1 MLVSIVVAD
10 DHKLTA
16 DGIRGLLTRETD
28 GSIRAVC
35 AESAEILPALRKHTP
50 DILTLDLSLPGLSG
64 LDVLPKVSTVSS
76 NTKTIIYTGYDTE
89 EYVIRAFQLGAA
101 GYVLKSD
108 APAELAKAIKHA
120 IKGKRYLSSSLPDDL
135 LDRIDTD
142 SPKAYDRF
150 DELTKRE
157 TEVLNLVVK
166 GLTSAKIGEQLF
178 ISKRTV
184 DKHRQNIMSK
194 LNVSRT
200 TELIRLVS
208 ENQVLNSGLGSA

>member
-16 DGIRGLLTRETD
+16 DGIQGLLTRETN

-35 AESAEILPALRKHTP
+35 GESGVILPALRKHTP

-64 LDVLPKVSTVSS
+64 LDILPKVSTVSS
-76 NTKTIIYTGYDTE
+76 NTKTIIYTSYDTE
-89 EYVIRAFQLGAA
+89 EYVIRAFRLGAS

-108 APAELAKAIKHA
+108 SPAELAQAIRHA

-135 LDRIDTD
+135 LDLVDD
-142 SPKAYDRF
+142 GSPEFYDRF
-150 DELTKRE
+150 DQLTKRE
-157 TEVLNLVVK
+157 TEVLDLVVK
-166 GLTSAKIGEQLF
+166 GLTSAEIGEQLF

-200 TELIRLVS
+200 TELIRLVN
-208 ENQVLNSGLGSA
+208 ENQVSDSGLE

>member
-10 DHKLTA
+10 DHRLTA

-35 AESAEILPALRKHTP
+35 AESAEILPALRDHTP

-64 LDVLPKVSTVSS
+64 LDILPKVATVSS
-76 NTKTIIYTGYDTE
+76 NTKTIIYTGYNTE

-101 GYVLKSD
+101 AYVLKSD
-108 APAELAKAIKHA
+108 SPTELAVAIKHA

-135 LDRIDTD
+135 IDVAD
-142 SPKAYDRF
+142 AEPSESYDRF

-166 GLTSAKIGEQLF
+166 GLTSAEIGEQLF

-200 TELIRLVS
+200 PELIRRVT
-208 ENQVLNSGLGSA
+208 ENQVSDSGLE